1 MGGGEGGGRW
11 EFPVVG
17 SLRIGGEE
25 DVGREISYRIEIEK
39 GQLPVENG
47 LVLLIPKSYPFH

>member
-1 MGGGEGGGRW
+1 MDKIDRRVMGRGEGGGGW
-11 EFPVVG
+11 ELPVVG

-39 GQLPVENG
+39 G
-47 LVLLIPKSYPFH
+47 